1 MHLWYNV
8 VNLINVYSITEVIN
22 TLYPVD
28 ILINYHCSSLFI
40 VIAHHL
46 SLFIV
51 EPFCHVLIATV
62 RVFKDHTLVL
72 NKYIYNIIHMF
83 FCILSTTI
91 GPVHEL
97 PLCWG

>member
-8 VNLINVYSITEVIN
+8 VNLINVYSITEFIN

-51 EPFCHVLIATV
+51 EPF
-62 RVFKDHTLVL
+62 
-72 NKYIYNIIHMF
+72 
-83 FCILSTTI
+83 LSCTDCNCESFQGSYR
-91 GPVHEL
+91 GPK
-97 PLCWG
+97 